1 MDDKYAGMIEGNLQG
16 SATGA
21 SVGAAA
27 GPYGAIIGGAIG
39 GTLGAFTG
47 WNKAKKQQEAERRKR
62 EAWEKA
68 QKLLAEARMRSEQQ
82 RMALQRSAMGPLN
95 NTMVGMYGPQA
106 NQMPART
113 YAPQA
118 KKQGA

>member
-1 MDDKYAGMIEGNLQG
+1 MDAKWQGMIEGNLQG

-47 WNKAKKQQEAERRKR
+47 WNKAKKEEQAAKKKR

-68 QKLLAEARMRSEQQ
+68 QRLLIEAQQRANMQRQLLAQ
-82 RMALQRSAMGPLN
+82 SAFGPVN
-95 NTMVGMYGPQA
+95 NNMISMYGPQA
-106 NQMPART
+106 NAMPASQ
-113 YAPQA
+113 YAPKA
-118 KKQGA
+118 KGGA